1 MSITPIS
8 YYDSSL
14 TFLSARVGCTY
25 FATEI
30 GTALALPYA
39 GIFGDWA
46 VLRLARRNGGIW
58 QSEQRLWLFLLP
70 LFVLPFSLLLW
81 GVGAYHQVEVF
92 GLVFS
97 EFLTGLTV
105 TVAAQLSVSYCIDSY
120 KDLGADAI
128 VSVVLIRNSMS
139 FAIGYG
145 VTPWVTNLGLQTAYI
160 IAAFAGMGAILT
172 VFPIIKFGPSL
183 RASSRARYFKLVKE
197 AMAEGYV
204 I

>member
-1 MSITPIS
+1 M
-8 YYDSSL
+8 
-14 TFLSARVGCTY
+14 
-25 FATEI
+25 
-30 GTALALPYA
+30 PYA

-172 VFPIIKFGPSL
+172 VFPMIKYGPSL
-183 RASSRARYFKLVKE
+183 RARSRARYFKLVKE